1 MRKKVKGVLKP
12 CKLPETGETGYRD
25 LWNTGKASILKKR
38 KKLTG
43 LNRPGT

>member
-12 CKLPETGETGYRD
+12 CKLPETGYRD